1 MAESFDFISATDR
14 PALVAC
20 TRPAWIDTAKK
31 TLQEIGY
38 KIHNVVAHDEFT
50 TRFSQIAYQVVVMD
64 ELFAANKPEE
74 NLSLKSLQSMP
85 MGRRRHTA
93 IILLGDN
100 YQTLDPMQAFQHSVH
115 AVVNGSEIMMLRP
128 LIEKAVA
135 DNDMFLHSYREV
147 QNRVARM

>member
-14 PALVAC
+14 PALVASS
-20 TRPAWIDTAKK
+20 RPAWSEVAKT

-38 KIHNVVAHDEFT
+38 KVHTVVAHEEFM
-50 TRFSQIAYQVVVMD
+50 TRFSQIAYQVVVIE

-74 NLSLKSLQSMP
+74 NLSLKALQSMP

-93 IILLGDN
+93 IVLLGDN
-100 YQTLDPMQAFQHSVH
+100 FQTLDPMQAFQLSVH
-115 AVVNGSEIMMLRP
+115 AVVNGSEIAMLRP
-128 LIEKAVA
+128 LVEKAVA
-135 DNDMFLHSYREV
+135 DNEMFLHSYREV